1 MGVIRKAVPPA
12 PGRRGKESAMAVGL
26 VIDLDGMTAERYD
39 RLNAEINFPAEPPDG
54 LISHIAGPT
63 DGGFRVLDLWESVE
77 DFDRFVEEQLGPAMG
92 SVSGGA
98 VEASSP
104 QEFPIHAEFHR

>member
-1 MGVIRKAVPPA
+1 
-12 PGRRGKESAMAVGL
+12 MAVGL

-39 RLNAEINFPAEPPDG
+39 QLNAEANFPAEAPDG

-63 DGGFRVLDLWESVE
+63 DGGFRIVDVWESVE
-77 DFDRFVEEQLGPAMG
+77 DFDRFVEERLLPAMG
-92 SVSGGA
+92 RVSGGA
-98 VEASSP
+98 VEAPTP